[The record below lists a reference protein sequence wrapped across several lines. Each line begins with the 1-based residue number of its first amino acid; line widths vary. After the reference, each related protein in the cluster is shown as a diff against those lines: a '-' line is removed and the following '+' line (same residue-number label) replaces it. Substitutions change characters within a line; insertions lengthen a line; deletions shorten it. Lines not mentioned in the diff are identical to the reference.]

1 MFKAIEVCYAVVDTI
16 SPRGPVFAAL
26 EKVVVDAGEPLK
38 GWIGFGTL
46 FHSGVVGGGS
56 EPSVDLCI
64 GVIEGNVTGSGGR
77 RRWAPSVWGFDVG
90 GIDGGGLWSRVG

>member
-1 MFKAIEVCYAVVDTI
+1 MLKAIEVCYAVVDAI

-26 EKVVVDAGEPLK
+26 EIVVVVADEFLK

-56 EPSVDLCI
+56 EPRVDLCVGI
-64 GVIEGNVTGSGGR
+64 IEGNVTGSGG
-77 RRWAPSVWGFDVG
+77 
-90 GIDGGGLWSRVG
+90 